1 MKNIIFGIL
10 KTTGIIIFII
20 SCLIIISVIIS
31 AIQEDVSGYQNH
43 QVLVIYKSGQAH
55 TYNYDYSKGVKI
67 KHTGN
72 KSIIFFD
79 NGSRR
84 EFPRGE
90 VEIWEFAEG
99 DRRSNKKEGAE

>member
-1 MKNIIFGIL
+1 MKNIILVIL
-10 KTTGIIIFII
+10 KAAGFIIFVAV
-20 SCLIIISVIIS
+20 CLFIISVIVA

-67 KHTGN
+67 KHTGD

-79 NGSRR
+79 DGSRR

-99 DRRSNKKEGAE
+99 DRRTK